1 MTDKEDWK
9 GHYTMT
15 VKTER
20 PGWAE
25 RLCYS
30 AGGIGIRLGFGA
42 ITGYFLIYLT
52 NVALLDIAVC
62 SAIIAVSKLF
72 DGISDIVIGNIIDN
86 TVSKLGKARIWLLRM
101 CLPFA
106 VTLMLLFWVPSGLPQ
121 LLKYVYVFLIYNIV
135 NTVMLTFMSLSHY
148 SLVSLISGDKKEQTI
163 LSSIQALTRTVG
175 GMFGSVVFVR
185 LLNTFTNE
193 PGNQNTQVAYTRSLA
208 VFCAAMLA
216 MTLITVIGTRER
228 VQTAP
233 VRKKSSLIK
242 ESAASLILLL
252 KNRYWVTL
260 IVCDLLIVGVMQLM
274 ASEAPYYS
282 LYILKDMN
290 YTSQILMT
298 NMIPTALTMFA
309 VPFLTERFGKRK
321 VFAAGLAISVLGLIG
336 IGLSAPSI
344 TPMLMF
350 NGLCGLGNGLHKGTI
365 VALTADMVVYT
376 EKVTGQFKAGTGNAG
391 LSATEKLGTGLSNV
405 MLGSLLATAGFNAAL
420 KVQPEAAS
428 NMISMLFIWIPA
440 LGLAVALAVFLLFF
454 DLERKIDDENGH
466 PSAE

>member
-25 RLCYS
+25 RICYA
-30 AGGIGIRLGFGA
+30 AGGIGIRLVFGA
-42 ITGYFLIYLT
+42 TTGYFLIYLT

-106 VTLMLLFWVPSGLPQ
+106 VTLMLLFWVPPGLPQ

-135 NTVMLTFMSLSHY
+135 NTVMLTFMQISHY
-148 SLVSLISGDKKEQTI
+148 SLVSLISGDRKEQTM
-163 LSSIQALTRTVG
+163 LSSIQALTRNG
-175 GMFGSVVFVR
+175 AMLGSIVFVR
-185 LLNTFTNE
+185 LLNAFTNE
-193 PGNQNTQVAYTRSLA
+193 PGNQNTQVAYTRSMA
-208 VFCAAMLA
+208 VFCAAMLVL
-216 MTLITVIGTRER
+216 TLIAVIGTRER
-228 VQTAP
+228 IGTAP
-233 VRKKSSLIK
+233 VRKKNSLIK

-260 IVCDLLIVGVMQLM
+260 IACNLLIIVVAQMM
-274 ASEAPYYS
+274 ASGAPYYS
-282 LYILKDMN
+282 LYILNDMN

-298 NMIPTALTMFA
+298 SLIPTILIMFA
-309 VPFLTERFGKRK
+309 LPLLTEKFGKRK
-321 VFAAGLAISVLGLIG
+321 VFAAGLVIGVLGLIG
-336 IGLSAPSI
+336 VGLSAPSI

-350 NGLCGLGNGLHKGTI
+350 NVLAGLGNGLQKGTI

-376 EKVTGQFKAGTGNAG
+376 EKTTGQLKAGTGNAG
-391 LSATEKLGTGLSNV
+391 LSAAEKLGTGFGSV
-405 MLGSLLATAGFNAAL
+405 IFGSLLATAGFNATL
-420 KVQPEAAS
+420 KVQPAAAC
-428 NMISMLFIWIPA
+428 NMISALFIWIPA
-440 LGLAVALAVFLLFF
+440 LGLAVTLVIFVLFF
-454 DLERKIDDENGH
+454 DLERKSDNEIGY